1 MLYFMNP
8 SRLDH
13 LEVSGSQTALH
24 SVSIIQ
30 VTKISL
36 CQFVLTFNYWDS
48 KFSYQKFSQRLLSC
62 WLFTFV
68 VSSVFVNM
76 TRKQLNKDFE
86 V

>member
-1 MLYFMNP
+1 MLHFMNP

-13 LEVSGSQTALH
+13 LAVLVNQTTFNTVYILK
-24 SVSIIQ
+24 

-36 CQFVLTFNYWDS
+36 CQYVVTFNYWD
-48 KFSYQKFSQRLLSC
+48 KISYQKFSQMLLSC
-62 WLFTFV
+62 WLFTLV

-76 TRKQLNKDFE
+76 MRKQLNKDFE